1 MRTFIALELPQD
13 FCDDTASLARD
24 LSKTIQGRFMKRETY
39 HLTLAFLGD
48 INETTATKVIEILD
62 TIQPQISAIRLN
74 ATGLGKFGKPR
85 DATLHLQIQATE
97 SLIQLAELLR
107 KELKANGISFDEK
120 KFRPHITLARRAQI
134 PKGKLPELAF
144 PTPALATTVT
154 FFKSTLT
161 PEGAQYKPLYS
172 VRLEENN

>member
-1 MRTFIALELPQD
+1 MRTFIALELPQN
-13 FCDDTASLARD
+13 FCDNLAF
-24 LSKTIQGRFMKRETY
+24 LSHNLSRVIEGRFMKRETY

-48 INETTATKVIEILD
+48 INETTAAKVIEILD

-74 ATGLGKFGKPR
+74 ATGLGKFGKPH

-97 SLIQLAELLR
+97 SLIQLAKLLHE
-107 KELKANGISFDEK
+107 ELKANGISFDEK